1 MRAYVLLPCID
12 TYIRKETFLNNMFVD
27 NFSVKN
33 NRIKIDQELQC
44 YNFYNDKI
52 SDIHKVINENNVFE
66 SHNEA
71 LRFIDGMGHE
81 VNNCYLLDEA
91 IEDSIKLNLLLNK
104 YYIFKA
110 NNHYF
115 VNDMFYHDH
124 LTDNKELLN
133 KINEKF
139 NPILTRLKY
148 YFLRYNVSAITHRDI
163 L

>member
-1 MRAYVLLPCID
+1 MI
-12 TYIRKETFLNNMFVD
+12 VD
-27 NFSVKN
+27 NFSVRN
-33 NRIKIDQELQC
+33 NVIKIDEEFQC
-44 YNFYNDKI
+44 YNLYNDKI
-52 SDIHKVINENNVFE
+52 IDMHKVIDDKKVFE
-66 SHNEA
+66 LNNGT
-71 LRFIDGMGHE
+71 LQFI
-81 VNNCYLLDEA
+81 NNIEHKFNKCYLLDEA

-104 YYIFKA
+104 YYTFKA
-110 NNHYF
+110 NNQYF